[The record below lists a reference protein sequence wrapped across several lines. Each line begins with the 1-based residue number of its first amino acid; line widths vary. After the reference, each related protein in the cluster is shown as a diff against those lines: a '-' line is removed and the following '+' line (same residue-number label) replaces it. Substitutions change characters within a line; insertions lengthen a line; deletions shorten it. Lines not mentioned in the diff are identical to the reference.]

1 MGAGKGIFKSTM
13 GYSFVIFLSRILGL
27 FREILCAHI
36 LGGGLVM
43 SAWSTAFLLPN
54 LFRRI
59 LGEGALGTALIPL
72 ISHTLKLEGRRRR
85 GANSPPF

>member
-43 SAWSTAFLLPN
+43 SAWSTAFLLHSTDSADFPH
-54 LFRRI
+54 
-59 LGEGALGTALIPL
+59 AQT
-72 ISHTLKLEGRRRR
+72 
-85 GANSPPF
+85 